1 MFKLLGRKR
10 GEKGTDT
17 VQVEES
23 RGAEAVTD
31 EENGARLVEQVGD
44 LVEQHGISSSASV
57 RSIIKAA
64 ISSAEQIVDS
74 VKTQVVAEA
83 RQEATKII
91 TEAKKEAEKIN
102 GSRTPLQEEAAE
114 EIIAGGELVA
124 EDRMDEPVLNEED
137 AVALKEEEAVQLQ
150 DKTEEPVAEET
161 APQDEEPADTEA
173 VAGEDL
179 AEEAVAEEEEPE
191 KAGKEERKAPKRQP
205 GRVVTTEE
213 SRSLYT
219 GEVDL
224 SIGVPV
230 EPTMV
235 SKLYNYLQTKPEI
248 KFVRTTG
255 SWNKGSTITVV
266 LDKPISLISEL
277 ASRLPE
283 ADVLPELPAAS
294 GYVRDGRGMR
304 RISISLKD

>member
-10 GEKGTDT
+10 GEKGAGPA
-17 VQVEES
+17 QVEENQ
-23 RGAEAVTD
+23 RDEAVVD
-31 EENGARLVEQVGD
+31 EGNGERLVEKVGD
-44 LVEQHGISSSASV
+44 LVEQHGVSSAASV

-74 VKTQVVAEA
+74 VKTQVVVEA
-83 RQEATKII
+83 RQEAAKII
-91 TEAKKEAEKIN
+91 TEAKNEADKIN
-102 GSRTPLQEEAAE
+102 GGKAPLQEEAAE
-114 EIIAGGELVA
+114 EIIAGSQPVA
-124 EDRMDEPVLNEED
+124 EDRTDEPVITEED
-137 AVALKEEEAVQLQ
+137 AVALKEEEAIQIQ
-150 DKTEEPVAEET
+150 EKIEEPVAEET
-161 APQDEEPADTEA
+161 APQEEETAATET
-173 VAGEDL
+173 VAGEAL
-179 AEEAVAEEEEPE
+179 AEEAVAEEKGPE
-191 KAGKEERKAPKRQP
+191 KAGKKEWKAPKKQH
-205 GRVVTTEE
+205 GRVATMEE

-224 SIGVPV
+224 SVEVPV

-235 SKLYNYLQTKPEI
+235 ASLYSYLQTTPEI

-266 LDKPISLISEL
+266 LDKPIPLISEL

-283 ADVLPELPAAS
+283 ADILPERPDVS
-294 GYVRDGRGMR
+294 GHVRDRRGMR

>member
-10 GEKGTDT
+10 EKKDTGTM
-17 VQVEES
+17 QVEEG
-23 RGAEAVTD
+23 RGAEAVAD
-31 EENGARLVEQVGD
+31 EVNGARLAEQVGD
-44 LVEQHGISSSASV
+44 LVEQYGTSSAASV

-83 RQEATKII
+83 RQEAAKII
-91 TEAKKEAEKIN
+91 TEAKKEADKIN
-102 GSRTPLQEEAAE
+102 DGKAPLQEEVAE
-114 EIIAGGELVA
+114 EIIAGSEPVA
-124 EDRMDEPVLNEED
+124 EDRMDEPVLAEED
-137 AVALKEEEAVQLQ
+137 AVALKEEEAVQIQ
-150 DKTEEPVAEET
+150 EKTVEPVAEET
-161 APQDEEPADTEA
+161 APRDEEPAATETVA
-173 VAGEDL
+173 VEALVEK
-179 AEEAVAEEEEPE
+179 AVAEEELEQ
-191 KAGKEERKAPKRQP
+191 AGKKERKAPKKQP
-205 GRVVTTEE
+205 GRTATTEE
-213 SRSLYT
+213 RRSLYT

-224 SIGVPV
+224 SVEVPV

-235 SKLYNYLQTKPEI
+235 ANLYNYLQTTPEI

-266 LDKPISLISEL
+266 LDKPIPLISEL

-283 ADVLPELPAAS
+283 ADVLPERPDVN
-294 GYVRDGRGMR
+294 GHMRDRRGMR